1 MASKNLLLVVAL
13 CGALATGTPIAAWA
27 TPVMADS
34 LPAALSPA
42 PDPSSVIA
50 CKRFSL
56 TQATVSTSGCLRQDT
71 DSSIVVD
78 IKRSDKTNGSQAGCA
93 ICTWRSVALDADDD
107 PCDLEL
113 RIDIASVDD
122 SANEAKVA
130 FDSAFFEEEG
140 GVCLG
145 CVVSHADG
153 AQPTLSF
160 TASLRITK
168 ASTDAVATGETPPCC
183 STPTM
188 PEAPKSKTI
197 SKTGRSALLEGRNP
211 ALSRSMSKRKT
222 GSTYLPTRRSS
233 KWNGMELE
241 PSGSLPLY

>member
-1 MASKNLLLVVAL
+1 MASKNLLPVVAL

-78 IKRSDKTNGSQAGCA
+78 IKRSDKTDGSQAGCA

-140 GVCLG
+140 GVCL
-145 CVVSHADG
+145 A
-153 AQPTLSF
+153 
-160 TASLRITK
+160 
-168 ASTDAVATGETPPCC
+168 
-183 STPTM
+183 
-188 PEAPKSKTI
+188 
-197 SKTGRSALLEGRNP
+197 
-211 ALSRSMSKRKT
+211 ALSRT
-222 GSTYLPTRRSS
+222 PTARSPRSHSRIVADNQSQHRRRR
-233 KWNGMELE
+233 NGRDPPVVLRRQCRRRQNQRR
-241 PSGSLPLY
+241 

>member
-1 MASKNLLLVVAL
+1 MASKNLLPVVAL

-78 IKRSDKTNGSQAGCA
+78 IKRSDKTDGSQAGCA

-107 PCDLEL
+107 PCG
-113 RIDIASVDD
+113 
-122 SANEAKVA
+122 
-130 FDSAFFEEEG
+130 F
-140 GVCLG
+140 
-145 CVVSHADG
+145 G
-153 AQPTLSF
+153 ATHRHRF
-160 TASLRITK
+160 
-168 ASTDAVATGETPPCC
+168 
-183 STPTM
+183 
-188 PEAPKSKTI
+188 
-197 SKTGRSALLEGRNP
+197 GR
-211 ALSRSMSKRKT
+211 
-222 GSTYLPTRRSS
+222 
-233 KWNGMELE
+233 
-241 PSGSLPLY
+241 